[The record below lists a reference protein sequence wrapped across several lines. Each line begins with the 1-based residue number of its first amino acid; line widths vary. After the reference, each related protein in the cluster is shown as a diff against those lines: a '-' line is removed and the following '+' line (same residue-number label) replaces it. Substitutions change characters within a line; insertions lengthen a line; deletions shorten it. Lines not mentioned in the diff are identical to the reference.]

1 MFFNALIMQK
11 IYQFYSDATF
21 KDNEFAARRSQQKE
35 GSKQTNKQK
44 QTNIVS
50 DWWETNLSHA
60 NIKLYN

>member
-50 DWWETNLSHA
+50 D
-60 NIKLYN
+60 